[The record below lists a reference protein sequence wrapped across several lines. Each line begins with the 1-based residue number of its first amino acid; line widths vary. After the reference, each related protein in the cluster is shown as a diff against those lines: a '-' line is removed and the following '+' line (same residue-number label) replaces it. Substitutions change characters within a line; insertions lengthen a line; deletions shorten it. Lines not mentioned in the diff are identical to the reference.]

1 MKKYLIG
8 TLMAMC
14 LLAFAGC
21 GEKADESGSEALTE
35 VTDNTDSN
43 DTNIEQTESI
53 VEEPQPEEES
63 EVIADASWAAQN
75 AIEFSEPAELTMP
88 WYCYLPLNG
97 EILEDVEN
105 EDNAAVYS
113 KPVVTVEE
121 NGDMKIYSVTYTADA
136 TNTFV
141 VPNSYDRTD
150 PVKGSLHEFLIMDP
164 ISGTV
169 IPFFYDGNEYEVSVP
184 QGDDVCVITTSSNV
198 EFETKTNASDSA
210 EGNSDVWLHRYETLY
225 TFSLK
230 ITVPADKDDI
240 VLWINRTDC
249 HSDDADSQPIP
260 HIYGDNY
267 DEVKEDCVFIKLSDL
282 VTD

>member
-8 TLMAMC
+8 TLVVMC

-21 GEKADESGSEALTE
+21 GEKADESGSEDLTE
-35 VTDNTDSN
+35 VIDNTDSN
-43 DTNIEQTESI
+43 ETDIKETESV
-53 VEEPQPEEES
+53 VEEPQTEEES
-63 EVIADASWAAQN
+63 EVIADASWAVQN
-75 AIEFSEPAELTMP
+75 AIGFSEPEELTMP

-97 EILEDVEN
+97 EILEDVKN
-105 EDNAAVYS
+105 EENAAVYS

-136 TNTFV
+136 TNTFA

-150 PVKGSLHEFLIMDP
+150 PVEGVLHEFLILDP
-164 ISGTV
+164 VSGTV

-184 QGDDVCVITTSSNV
+184 QGDDDCVIITSSNV

-249 HSDDADSQPIP
+249 HSDEVDSQPIP

-267 DEVKEDCVFIKLSDL
+267 DEIKEDCVFIKLSDL